1 MANDLGTTLVSADE
15 VSVQFNDHTVLSGAT
30 LSVVEGQRVGLVGRN
45 GCGKSTFL
53 KLLIGELAPSDGNIA
68 RKRGMRMG
76 YLSQNFTLDPEKNVR
91 DNIISGAADVQA
103 LLDEFESP
111 DVTDERHEQLEEL
124 IHACDAWGLDSRVET
139 VMSHLHTPPGDAM
152 IEGLSGG
159 EMRRIAMA
167 RALVGQPELLIL
179 DEPTNHLDPDSIEWL
194 GDFLLSY
201 KGAFLVVTH
210 DRYFLDK
217 VTNNIV
223 ELANGRFYVYS
234 GNYSDFLIAKSQ
246 RLATEANTERNRQ
259 RFLEKE
265 LDWASRQPKARTT
278 KSKSR
283 LDRIDLVQ
291 NQGPPEAE
299 VDMELV
305 IPPPPQLGN
314 RIVDLH
320 NLGLSFGDRT
330 LIKGLD
336 FSFERGMKIGVAGPN
351 GAGKTT
357 LIRLIMETMK
367 PTEGT
372 AKSGSLTDF
381 NYVDQSRIQLD
392 DSKTVLEEASDGSET
407 IAFGNGRL
415 SVRAYLK
422 RFLFDDTRIGSK
434 VELLSGGERSRL
446 MLAKVLKCGGNFLIL
461 DEPTN
466 DLDLASLRILEE
478 ALIAF
483 PGVVLV
489 VSHDRYFLNRVCNGV
504 LAFEDNARV
513 AYSLGNYDYYIE
525 KKQRAEADKAKA
537 LKAAKAAPVKSKAAS
552 GKKRKLTWNEQNELD
567 GMDDGIMKMESEI
580 EAIEIRFTEP
590 GFHEKH
596 GHRLKEIQQD
606 LDQKKKELAKTYV
619 RWEELEA
626 LK

>member
-1 MANDLGTTLVSADE
+1 MANDLGTTLISADE
-15 VSVQFNDHTVLSGAT
+15 VGVRFNDRTVLSGAT

-53 KLLIGELAPSDGNIA
+53 KLLNGDLSPNEGNIS
-68 RKRGMRMG
+68 RKRGLRLG
-76 YLSQNFTLDPEKNVR
+76 YLSQNFTLNPEIPVW
-91 DNIISGAADVQA
+91 DNIIEGAADLQA

-111 DVTDERHEQLEEL
+111 DTSMERHTELEEQIL
-124 IHACDAWGLDSRVET
+124 ACDGWGLHSRVET
-139 VMSHLHTPPGDAM
+139 VMTHLHTPPA
-152 IEGLSGG
+152 ESSVKGLSGG
-159 EMRRIAMA
+159 ELRRVAMA
-167 RALVGQPELLIL
+167 RALVGQPEMLIL

-194 GDFLLSY
+194 GNFLLGY

-223 ELANGRFYVYS
+223 ELANGRFYSYT
-234 GNYSDFLIAKSQ
+234 GNYSDYLIAKAE

-265 LDWASRQPKARTT
+265 LDWARRQPKARTT

-283 LDRIDLVQ
+283 LDRIDDVM

-314 RIVDLH
+314 RIMDIH
-320 NLGLSFGDRT
+320 NLGVTLGDRE
-330 LIKGLD
+330 LIKG
-336 FSFERGMKIGVAGPN
+336 FSFTFERGMKIGVAGQN
-351 GAGKTT
+351 GVGKTT
-357 LIRLIMETMK
+357 LLRVIMEELK
-367 PTEGT
+367 PNEGT
-372 AKSGSLTDF
+372 AKSGSLTEF
-381 NYVDQSRIQLD
+381 NYVDQSRLQLD
-392 DSKTVLEEASDGSET
+392 DKKTVLEEASDGSEFVV
-407 IAFGNGRL
+407 FGNGRL

-422 RFLFDDTRIGSK
+422 RFLFADDRIGTK

-446 MLAKVLKCGGNFLIL
+446 MLAKVLKRGGNFLIL

-489 VSHDRYFLNRVCNGV
+489 VSHDRYFLNRVCNGI
-504 LAFEDNARV
+504 LAFEGNGQV
-513 AYSLGNYDYYIE
+513 AYSTGNYDYYIE
-525 KKQRAEADKAKA
+525 KKERAEADRQAAEKAVKASQPKAKPA
-537 LKAAKAAPVKSKAAS
+537 EAKP
-552 GKKRKLTWNEQNELD
+552 RKLTWKEQKELE
-567 GMDDGIMKMESEI
+567 GMEELLMEKETEIEEMESVF
-580 EAIEIRFTEP
+580 AQP
-590 GFHEKH
+590 DFHEKH
-596 GHRLKEIQQD
+596 GHRTKEIQEE
-606 LDQKKKELAKTYV
+606 LEQKKAELAELYA